1 MLRKRN
7 SEQIDI
13 IFEAG
18 EDLLNSQKSQVVVLK
33 GTMIRLPIT
42 RPRTFLSYSFEFCGI
57 TGMSYKQLRF
67 QSLGRDVRVTHI
79 VLF

>member
-1 MLRKRN
+1 MLKKRG

-18 EDLLNSQKSQVVVLK
+18 EDLFNQQKSSVVMLK
-33 GTMIRLPIT
+33 CTLIRLTII

-57 TGMSYKQLRF
+57 TGLPYKILRF
-67 QSLGRDVRVTHI
+67 
-79 VLF
+79 